1 MSYQALLFCADEKL
15 ARVVTQV
22 FTELEFNVEPVNE
35 PFSAVKKLMAQH
47 YDAVVVDC
55 ENEQNASLLFKSA
68 RNSAANQSSLA
79 LALVEGQ
86 AGVAKAYRIGANLVL
101 TKPINVEQAKGTLR
115 VARGLLRKNA
125 DAAGTT
131 AATSA
136 PAMTPTSAPKPESA
150 PKAAAFTAPPEK
162 PLKAGLAFQSEKSV
176 ASEDFA
182 NGAHSEP
189 AFAPPQFES
198 AMPAMAASAK
208 PEKAVPPA
216 PEPAAAS
223 APAEQA
229 PPKMEAVP
237 PTPKPTTTQMTSAK
251 PAGFGTFPSAAAA
264 AAPAKEVTVPVKE
277 KAAESELFETSS
289 RKAQPVEE
297 VAAPT
302 FSALD
307 DHATEGSGG
316 ARKYAGIA
324 AAVALV
330 VALGYFGYTKFGGS
344 NPASQNAM
352 QKPQPVQASVPNP
365 VASPASSMAATEPS
379 PVTPAPSTA
388 VVSQPVSK
396 PKAGLNSAPVTKIAA
411 GKEEEAAPE
420 VVTKTFAP
428 APMHVKTEP
437 AAAKAQA
444 PKQAPTPPPA
454 DDTAAVLPNPLAV
467 GSANDSTLP
476 SLVPVPANLPVAP
489 AGTVKISQG
498 VSQGLL
504 IKKVQPQ
511 YPQNA
516 RAMRI
521 EGPVQMQALIDKE
534 GKITNVKV
542 VKGQPVLAR
551 AAVDAVRQWRYKPY
565 YLDGQPVEI
574 QTEITVMFKL
584 PN

>member
-125 DAAGTT
+125 DAAGT
-131 AATSA
+131 AAAPSA
-136 PAMTPTSAPKPESA
+136 PPLAPTSAPKPEST
-150 PKAAAFTAPPEK
+150 PKPAAFTAPPET
-162 PLKAGLAFQSEKSV
+162 PMKAGLAFQSEKSI
-176 ASEDFA
+176 ASEDFG
-182 NGAHSEP
+182 NVAHSEP
-189 AFAPPQFES
+189 AFAPPQFET

-208 PEKAVPPA
+208 PEKASPPV
-216 PEPAAAS
+216 PEPVAAS
-223 APAEQA
+223 ALAEQA
-229 PPKMEAVP
+229 PPKIEALP
-237 PTPKPTTTQMTSAK
+237 LAPKPAPMAKMSAK
-251 PAGFGTFPSAAAA
+251 PAGFGTFQSAAAA
-264 AAPAKEVTVPVKE
+264 AAPAKEVIAPVKE

-289 RKAQPVEE
+289 SKAQRVEE

-307 DHATEGSGG
+307 DQAAEGSGG
-316 ARKYAGIA
+316 AKKYAGIA

-344 NPASQNAM
+344 NTASQNAM
-352 QKPQPVQASVPNP
+352 QKSQPVQAPVPNP
-365 VASPASSMAATEPS
+365 AASPVSSSAATEPS
-379 PVTPAPSTA
+379 PVTLAPSTTVA
-388 VVSQPVSK
+388 SEPVSK
-396 PKAGLNSAPVTKIAA
+396 PKAGLNSATATKIAA
-411 GKEEEAAPE
+411 GKEGAAAPE

-428 APMHVKTEP
+428 APIHVNTEP
-437 AAAKAQA
+437 AAARAQA
-444 PKQAPTPPPA
+444 PKQALAPA

-476 SLVPVPANLPVAP
+476 SLISTPANLPVAP
-489 AGTVKISQG
+489 VGTVRISQG